1 METTKE
7 QIEIK
12 RKVDELGRIVIPK
25 NIRNESGIVEKDFLE
40 ILKINNKIILKK
52 TRERKTIQN
61 LDRIRAIDEL
71 GRIVLPIMIRKDL
84 GIKEDDILTIS
95 IFENSIELEKI

>member
-25 NIRNESGIVEKDFLE
+25 NIRNELGIVEKDFLE